1 MKFFKQKLVVLS
13 PLLVLTVALIFSLTL
28 VPSINPTPKNM
39 PIAIVNEDEGVE
51 IPKQGKMN
59 MGNALVEKVQSM
71 SRENSNEET
80 IINWISISDRDT
92 VMEGLNNKE
101 YYAALIIPNDFSQDQ
116 ASLQSPKPS
125 SPNIEILINEGM
137 NATAA
142 RMAGQMLT
150 GITENIS
157 QNVSMQLLAGF
168 EKKGE
173 NIPANQV
180 ALLID
185 PLTVTETNVNA
196 VGKHSANGN
205 APVSFIQPL
214 WMSSIV
220 GAAIVFF
227 SMRKMKMVNR
237 RESLLSKLTQ
247 TVAGSLLS
255 FIVGLG
261 LTGILDSWLGF
272 HIPNFLDT
280 ALFVS
285 LSYLTFFLLI
295 SAVTNW
301 FGFKGIGVF
310 ALLFFFGI
318 PLLSMPPE
326 FMSAFYR
333 DWIHSWLPMRFSVEG
348 LRNLLYFGKSLSFDG
363 PTLALFNIS
372 WISFLIIFVS
382 AFKPIP
388 QNEQG
393 NIKEN
398 IQEG

>member
-28 VPSINPTPKNM
+28 VPSINPTLKNM

-51 IPKQGKMN
+51 IPKQGKLN
-59 MGNALVEKVQSM
+59 MGNVLVEKVQSM
-71 SRENSNEET
+71 SKEDSNEEP
-80 IINWISISDRDT
+80 IINWVSVSDRDT
-92 VMEGLNNKE
+92 LMEGLNNKE
-101 YYAALIIPNDFSQDQ
+101 YYAALIIPNDFSQNQ
-116 ASLQSPKPS
+116 ASLQTPKPS

-137 NATAA
+137 NATVA
-142 RMAGQMLT
+142 RMAGQMLS
-150 GITENIS
+150 GITENFS
-157 QNVSMQLLAGF
+157 HNLSMQLLAGF
-168 EKKGE
+168 EKQGE
-173 NIPANQV
+173 NISPKQA
-180 ALLID
+180 ALLVD
-185 PLTVTETNVNA
+185 PLTVTVTNVNA
-196 VGKHSANGN
+196 VGTHSANGN
-205 APVSFIQPL
+205 APVLFIQPL

-227 SMRKMKMVNR
+227 SIKKMKIVNR
-237 RESLLSKLTQ
+237 RASILSKLTQ
-247 TVAGSLLS
+247 IFSGALLS
-255 FIVGLG
+255 FIVGFG

-272 HIPNFLDT
+272 HIPMFIDT

-301 FGFKGIGVF
+301 LGFKGIGVF

-348 LRNLLYFGKSLSFDG
+348 LRNLLYFGKFLSFDS

-372 WISFLIIFVS
+372 WISLLIIFVS
-382 AFKPIP
+382 AFKPKP
-388 QNEQG
+388 ENEQG
-393 NIKEN
+393 TVK
-398 IQEG
+398 

>member
-59 MGNALVEKVQSM
+59 MGNALVEKVQAI
-71 SRENSNEET
+71 SREDSNEET

-101 YYAALIIPNDFSQDQ
+101 YYAALFIPNDFSQDQ

-142 RMAGQMLT
+142 RMAGQMLSR
-150 GITENIS
+150 ITENIS
-157 QNVSMQLLAGF
+157 HNVSMQLLAGF
-168 EKKGE
+168 EKQGE
-173 NIPANQV
+173 NIPPNQV

-196 VGKHSANGN
+196 VGTHSANGN

-227 SMRKMKMVNR
+227 SMRKMKIVNR

-255 FIVGLG
+255 FIVGFG

-326 FMSAFYR
+326 FMSSFYR

-348 LRNLLYFGKSLSFDG
+348 LRNLLYFGKSLRVDG

-372 WISFLIIFVS
+372 WISLLIIFVS

-388 QNEQG
+388 ENEHG
-393 NIKEN
+393 HSKVNMN
-398 IQEG
+398 EG